1 MKRRSVEGLFQHPQ
15 AIARFDRWSMSVIG
29 ILQQLTCYLYRLA

>member
-15 AIARFDRWSMSVIG
+15 AITLTINFALCSEHRFAK
-29 ILQQLTCYLYRLA
+29 YREKN